1 METNYF
7 ETVKN
12 YLLDLNLDVVNEKPE
27 DGFLMITD
35 PGKGLVNTMLECEDE
50 ILVIEQHILDL
61 SDNHPGAYKR
71 LLQMNRQV
79 VHGAF
84 VLNEEGDKLLFR
96 DTLQLANL
104 DSNELEGSLNA
115 FTIALVEN
123 SDELLSWADKKDLK
137 KEPAA

>member
-1 METNYF
+1 
-7 ETVKN
+7 
-12 YLLDLNLDVVNEKPE
+12 
-27 DGFLMITD
+27 
-35 PGKGLVNTMLECEDE
+35 MLECEDE

-61 SDNHPGAYKR
+61 SGDQPGAYKR

-84 VLNEEGDKLLFR
+84 VLNEDGTKLLFR

-104 DSNELEGSLNA
+104 DPNELEGSLNA

-123 SDELLSWADKKDLK
+123 SDELLSWADKK
-137 KEPAA
+137 ETVA

>member
-1 METNYF
+1 MEANYF
-7 ETVKN
+7 DKVKN
-12 YLLDLNLDVVNEKPE
+12 YLLELNLDVVEEKPE
-27 DGFLMITD
+27 EGFLMITE

-61 SDNHPGAYKR
+61 SDKNEGAYKR

-104 DSNELEGSLNA
+104 DPNELEGSLNA

-123 SDELLSWADKKDLK
+123 SDELLSWADR
-137 KEPAA
+137 EAPVA

>member
-7 ETVKN
+7 EMVKN
-12 YLLDLNLDVVNEKPE
+12 YLLDLNLDVVDEKPE

-61 SDNHPGAYKR
+61 SDKHLGAYKR

-84 VLNEEGDKLLFR
+84 VLNEEGNKLLFR

>member
-1 METNYF
+1 MEATYF
-7 ETVKN
+7 EKVKN
-12 YLLDLNLDVVNEKPE
+12 YLLELNLDVVDEKPE
-27 DGFLMITD
+27 EGFLMVTE

-50 ILVIEQHILDL
+50 ILVIEQHILDFAPGK
-61 SDNHPGAYKR
+61 HPNAYKR

-84 VLNEEGDKLLFR
+84 VLNEDGNKLLFR

-123 SDELLSWADKKDLK
+123 SDELLSWADKKQTV
-137 KEPAA
+137 A